1 MSNSEIKQVSSGI
14 IPSSQVSLHEFLSIT
29 GGSEELVREIVDLG
43 WIVPSKSATDQLLF
57 NSGHIYKVSKLMRI
71 CKDFDI
77 STTAGTIIVDLLQ
90 RVDELEERVRELSSK
105 PC

>member
-29 GGSEELVREIVDLG
+29 GGSEELVREIVELG

-57 NSGHIYKVSKLMRI
+57 NSGHI
-71 CKDFDI
+71 
-77 STTAGTIIVDLLQ
+77 
-90 RVDELEERVRELSSK
+90 
-105 PC
+105 